1 MVATERF
8 EQLIAFLSSHLPEPV
23 EQQGDGTGGI
33 VFTGGSPGEVIAY
46 LTDSIVEIGEF
57 GVRWE
62 NPGTPVVKARRV
74 GVLNWRR
81 LPETALMNAIASL
94 IKGAREMRL
103 ARYRT
108 CRYCG
113 TANPP
118 EWLQSESHL
127 PRALDQA
134 CDGVHQRRF

>member
-1 MVATERF
+1 MAGTERF

-23 EQQGDGTGGI
+23 EQEGDGTGGI

-46 LTDSIVEIGEF
+46 LTDSTVEIAEF

-62 NPGTPVVKARRV
+62 SPGTPVVKARRV
-74 GVLNWRR
+74 GVLKWRR
-81 LPETALMNAIASL
+81 LPETALMNAVASL

-113 TANPP
+113 TSNPP
-118 EWLQSESHL
+118 EWLQSDDVCLTCAEREL
-127 PRALDQA
+127 PT
-134 CDGVHQRRF
+134 VH

>member
-1 MVATERF
+1 MVGTERF

-23 EQQGDGTGGI
+23 EQQPDGTGGI

-46 LTDSIVEIGEF
+46 LTDSSVEIAEF
-57 GVRWE
+57 RVRWE
-62 NPGTPVVKARRV
+62 NPGTPVVKAQRV
-74 GVLNWRR
+74 GVLQWRR

-108 CRYCG
+108 CRVCG
-113 TANPP
+113 TSNPP
-118 EWLQSESHL
+118 EWLQSEDVCQTCAEGEL
-127 PRALDQA
+127 
-134 CDGVHQRRF
+134 GTVH

>member
-1 MVATERF
+1 MVGTERF

-23 EQQGDGTGGI
+23 DQQGDGAGGI

-46 LTDSIVEIGEF
+46 LTDSTVAIAEF

-62 NPGTPVVKARRV
+62 NPARPVVKARRV
-74 GVLNWRR
+74 GVLKWRR

-103 ARYRT
+103 ARYRL
-108 CRYCG
+108 CRSCG
-113 TANPP
+113 TSNPP
-118 EWLQSESHL
+118 EWLQSGEVCL
-127 PRALDQA
+127 ICAEREPRT
-134 CDGVHQRRF
+134 VH

>member
-1 MVATERF
+1 MAGTERF

-23 EQQGDGTGGI
+23 DQQGDGTGGI

-46 LTDSIVEIGEF
+46 LTDSTVAIAEF

-62 NPGTPVVKARRV
+62 HPARPVVRARRV
-74 GVLNWRR
+74 GVLKWRR
-81 LPETALMNAIASL
+81 LPETPLMSAVASL

-113 TANPP
+113 TSNPP
-118 EWLQSESHL
+118 EWLQSEDL
-127 PRALDQA
+127 CQTCAAQDPET
-134 CDGVHQRRF
+134 VH

>member
-118 EWLQSESHL
+118 EWLQSDDVCLTCADTEL
-127 PRALDQA
+127 
-134 CDGVHQRRF
+134 GTVH

>member
-1 MVATERF
+1 MIGTERF

-23 EQQGDGTGGI
+23 EQEGDGTGGI

-46 LTDSIVEIGEF
+46 LTDSIVEIAEF

-74 GVLNWRR
+74 GVLKWRR
-81 LPETALMNAIASL
+81 LPETSLMSAIASL
-94 IKGAREMRL
+94 INGAREMRL

-113 TANPP
+113 ISNPP
-118 EWLQSESHL
+118 EWLQSDDVCLTCADREL
-127 PRALDQA
+127 RT
-134 CDGVHQRRF
+134 VH